1 MEELAEANE
10 NWKHATEAEKQMLC
24 AALRRFHEHA
34 QGELTEWY
42 RREVAD
48 PRKAQALVKR
58 LLQEN
63 PPN

>member
-1 MEELAEANE
+1 MEELAEAAE
-10 NWKHATEAEKQMLC
+10 KWEHATEEEKRMLC

-34 QGELTEWY
+34 QEELTEWY

-58 LLQEN
+58 LLQQHL
-63 PPN
+63 PN